1 MAHIV
6 LISAWQRDFKSTTI
20 SKKEYKAQR
29 DGIEGLG
36 IGGDGVSGL
45 GRVWVSMKT
54 EYQLCSRVLVFRRP
68 LESWSLILLLCLTR
82 KKIDSLFE
90 HQWAYSER
98 LEKDTGVGAMA
109 PAGGGRFG
117 FWGGTLAHWHNP
129 RSPPAGNCTTAHS
142 AALQASTARG
152 GGGWAK
158 SRDRLHCEVR
168 APSGAR
174 RKLEDGHGHQSCL
187 LNSSP
192 HCLSGWRTK

>member
-1 MAHIV
+1 
-6 LISAWQRDFKSTTI
+6 
-20 SKKEYKAQR
+20 
-29 DGIEGLG
+29 
-36 IGGDGVSGL
+36 
-45 GRVWVSMKT
+45 MKT
-54 EYQLCSRVLVFRRP
+54 EYQLCIGLQKTSGILITYPPNVFPAKR
-68 LESWSLILLLCLTR
+68 LIAYLSTSEHTLKGWR
-82 KKIDSLFE
+82 KILG
-90 HQWAYSER
+90 W
-98 LEKDTGVGAMA
+98 GAMA
-109 PAGGGRFG
+109 PAGGGGFG